1 MKKHFIQADQLLRDS
16 YNLAWK
22 IFESGFKPDYIIGVW
37 RGGAPVGIAVQ
48 EFLDFLGIPSDHIAI
63 RTSYYSGINSRKDNV
78 QVYGL
83 NYVIRK
89 LQSEDSLLI
98 VDDVYDTGMSVSKV
112 ISDLEFACKKN
123 TPEIRVATPYFKPTK
138 NKTDRTPDY
147 FIHETDQWLVFPHEL
162 QGLSMDE
169 IKENKPELDS
179 LIKNIE
185 SVSYTHLTLPT
196 T

>member
-1 MKKHFIQADQLLRDS
+1 
-16 YNLAWK
+16 
-22 IFESGFKPDYIIGVW
+22 
-37 RGGAPVGIAVQ
+37 
-48 EFLDFLGIPSDHIAI
+48 
-63 RTSYYSGINSRKDNV
+63 
-78 QVYGL
+78 
-83 NYVIRK
+83 
-89 LQSEDSLLI
+89 
-98 VDDVYDTGMSVSKV
+98 MSVSKV

-185 SVSYTHLTLPT
+185 SLKSK
-196 T
+196 

>member
-1 MKKHFIQADQLLRDS
+1 
-16 YNLAWK
+16 
-22 IFESGFKPDYIIGVW
+22 
-37 RGGAPVGIAVQ
+37 
-48 EFLDFLGIPSDHIAI
+48 
-63 RTSYYSGINSRKDNV
+63 
-78 QVYGL
+78 
-83 NYVIRK
+83 
-89 LQSEDSLLI
+89 LLI

-162 QGLSMDE
+162 QGLSMNE

-185 SVSYTHLTLPT
+185 SLKSK
-196 T
+196 

>member
-1 MKKHFIQADQLLRDS
+1 MEKHFIQADQLLRDS

-48 EFLDFLGIPSDHIAI
+48 EFLDFLDIPSDHIAI
-63 RTSYYSGINSRKDNV
+63 RTSYYSGIDSRKDEV
-78 QVYGL
+78 QVFGL

-89 LQSEDSLLI
+89 LKSEDSLLI
-98 VDDVYDTGMSVSKV
+98 VDDVYDTGMSVNKV
-112 ISDLEFACKKN
+112 VMDLESACNKN
-123 TPEIRVATPYFKPTK
+123 TPEIRIATPYFKPSK
-138 NKTDRTPDY
+138 NKTDRVPDY
-147 FIHETDQWLVFPHEL
+147 YIHETDEWLVFPHEL

-169 IKENKPELDS
+169 IKANKPELDS

-185 SVSYTHLTLPT
+185 ALRLND
-196 T
+196 

>member
-1 MKKHFIQADQLLRDS
+1 M
-16 YNLAWK
+16 
-22 IFESGFKPDYIIGVW
+22 
-37 RGGAPVGIAVQ
+37 
-48 EFLDFLGIPSDHIAI
+48 
-63 RTSYYSGINSRKDNV
+63 

-112 ISDLEFACKKN
+112 INDLEFACKKN

-185 SVSYTHLTLPT
+185 SLKSK
-196 T
+196 

>member
-1 MKKHFIQADQLLRDS
+1 M
-16 YNLAWK
+16 
-22 IFESGFKPDYIIGVW
+22 
-37 RGGAPVGIAVQ
+37 
-48 EFLDFLGIPSDHIAI
+48 
-63 RTSYYSGINSRKDNV
+63 
-78 QVYGL
+78 
-83 NYVIRK
+83 
-89 LQSEDSLLI
+89 LI

-185 SVSYTHLTLPT
+185 SLKSK
-196 T
+196 

>member
-1 MKKHFIQADQLLRDS
+1 M
-16 YNLAWK
+16 
-22 IFESGFKPDYIIGVW
+22 
-37 RGGAPVGIAVQ
+37 
-48 EFLDFLGIPSDHIAI
+48 
-63 RTSYYSGINSRKDNV
+63 

-98 VDDVYDTGMSVSKV
+98 VDDVYDSGMSVSKV

-185 SVSYTHLTLPT
+185 SLKSK
-196 T
+196 

>member
-1 MKKHFIQADQLLRDS
+1 M
-16 YNLAWK
+16 
-22 IFESGFKPDYIIGVW
+22 
-37 RGGAPVGIAVQ
+37 
-48 EFLDFLGIPSDHIAI
+48 
-63 RTSYYSGINSRKDNV
+63 
-78 QVYGL
+78 
-83 NYVIRK
+83 
-89 LQSEDSLLI
+89 LI
-98 VDDVYDTGMSVSKV
+98 VDDVYDSGMSVSKV

-185 SVSYTHLTLPT
+185 SLKSK
-196 T
+196 